1 MNKLTKVN
9 LPVIMFFLLAGF
21 LSQAHAEI
29 VIRDISPLVT
39 TIGSP
44 TIFTIT
50 GEDLPDGLGFTVGDC
65 EHSNT
70 ELEDG
75 TSTQRQFICTQ
86 YGEPGIKRGLVKDE
100 PGGIVL
106 HEFEVEARLV
116 NVPQVFVNTNATRFT
131 EGDTLEISVSTW
143 VDDSESVV
151 IDGVTH
157 NVTVP
162 ANKIPYKVY
171 LQIYG
176 EGFLA
181 FETGH
186 GLKLEPEPLY
196 VGILPHLDDW
206 MQTFSYTFID
216 KADENRYTVT
226 IMVVDD
232 LNQIVAKDH
241 AVFVVYQSSK
251 TRKLDR
257 KAKVVESSSPEE
269 ILALVSQENRRQ
281 VRVTNN
287 FTCNHDIVL
296 KNLSRQKEPF
306 SIGNLFRK
314 SLLVLQMGS
323 SFNFEDRLQRIY
335 GAVKG
340 PLNIVKRAEK
350 FCEYKDKIG
359 DLLSS
364 YESNFRQASNYSQ
377 VIWDED
383 DEEAVTAMFAIDF
396 LEALYGFNS
405 RLGVQMNSFPR
416 KELKNAV
423 LTIYN
428 YGNKINSTLTAINH
442 GMAEGIYLQFYQP
455 TYCGTNKF
463 ARYFCGA
470 KTRSIKLKAF
480 ITPVFTFQ
488 GAAGLKLSDLTK
500 VYTSDWKEAKEKTRE
515 ITKYAVSSHEG
526 AVKFNAQAGLYLLK
540 AESEYGNEVFRDTIF
555 IKRNNQKIEVLID
568 R

>member
-9 LPVIMFFLLAGF
+9 LPVIMFFLVAGF
-21 LSQAHAEI
+21 LSQAHAYIGSEQDNIPLEEAEI
-29 VIRDISPLVT
+29 PVVPVTDAEEPYTGDGRAIPFWGLDPDSISPLVT

-50 GEDLPDGLGFTVGDC
+50 AEDLPDGLGFTVGDC

-70 ELEDG
+70 ELEGG

-100 PGGIVL
+100 PGGMVL

-131 EGDTLEISVSTW
+131 GGDTLEISVSTW

-162 ANKIPYKVY
+162 ANEIPYKVY
-171 LQIYG
+171 LQIHG
-176 EGFLA
+176 EEFLA
-181 FETGH
+181 FETSH
-186 GLKLEPEPLY
+186 GLKSEPEPLY
-196 VGILPHLDDW
+196 VGILPHLDNW
-206 MQTFSYTFID
+206 MQTRSFTFTD
-216 KADENRYTVT
+216 QAAENRYTVT

-257 KAKVVESSSPEE
+257 EAKVVESSSPEE
-269 ILALVSQENRRQ
+269 ILPLVSQENRRQ
-281 VRVTNN
+281 VRQRKN
-287 FTCNHDIVL
+287 FACNLNVL
-296 KNLSRQKEPF
+296 KNVSSRTELLPAE
-306 SIGNLFRK
+306 SIYRRT
-314 SLLVLQMGS
+314 LLVLQMGS
-323 SFNFEDRLQRIY
+323 SFNFEDRLQTIY

-359 DLLSS
+359 ELLGA
-364 YESNFRQASNYSQ
+364 YESNFREAEKNPNF
-377 VIWDED
+377 IWDD

-396 LEALYGFNS
+396 LEAL
-405 RLGVQMNSFPR
+405 
-416 KELKNAV
+416 
-423 LTIYN
+423 
-428 YGNKINSTLTAINH
+428 
-442 GMAEGIYLQFYQP
+442 
-455 TYCGTNKF
+455 
-463 ARYFCGA
+463 
-470 KTRSIKLKAF
+470 
-480 ITPVFTFQ
+480 
-488 GAAGLKLSDLTK
+488 
-500 VYTSDWKEAKEKTRE
+500 
-515 ITKYAVSSHEG
+515 
-526 AVKFNAQAGLYLLK
+526 
-540 AESEYGNEVFRDTIF
+540 
-555 IKRNNQKIEVLID
+555 
-568 R
+568 